1 MVTLIY
7 RFPFSNYLREEI
19 DERFDLLDLNRFGG
33 LPGGGPGAPFET
45 RGRLLGDWFAGIA
58 RGGCIL
64 VFSVWGWALSAWH
77 LNSPL
82 RYLAFVLLLEWRL
95 LRSQN
100 FSHLN
105 RYRYKM
111 LRALQSVCFS
121 TAQVAKYC
129 SYQTS
134 CFLQNHRTARW
145 TPLQH
150 GVSKWLQN
158 SRSETAFAL
167 VKANCCKFDDGLLR
181 CGHLCLE
188 PSAIYPG

>member
-33 LPGGGPGAPFET
+33 LPGGGPGAPFKT
-45 RGRLLGDWFAGIA
+45 RGRVLGDWFAGIT

-111 LRALQSVCFS
+111 LRALQSACFS

-134 CFLQNHRTARW
+134 RSSLKYFANITKSNLITIVLFSSEPSHRTMNPSSTWRFQMAPKFSFRNCFRARE
-145 TPLQH
+145 
-150 GVSKWLQN
+150 SK
-158 SRSETAFAL
+158 
-167 VKANCCKFDDGLLR
+167 LL
-181 CGHLCLE
+181 
-188 PSAIYPG
+188 